1 MQKFLVFFLI
11 LLFSFNSFA
20 DKVILNYKGVDGIW
34 FDENTATRILEDVT
48 ELKLLKDEKIP
59 KLEMKIELQE
69 LKISQLKLNVDITE
83 KISDKY
89 KSALENSEKLR
100 IAETKGLRDELSKEQ
115 SWYKS
120 PTLIFVLGFILGGAA
135 CVGISYSLHQ

>member
-1 MQKFLVFFLI
+1 MYKVFIFFLI
-11 LLFSFNSFA
+11 LTFSLNSFA

-34 FDENTATRILEDVT
+34 FDENTATKILEDVT

-69 LKISQLKLNVDITE
+69 LEISQLKLNVDITE

-89 KSALENSEKLR
+89 KSALGESEKLR
-100 IAETKGLRDELSKEQ
+100 IAETKELRDELSKEQ

-120 PTLIFVLGFILGGAA
+120 PTLIFVLGFVLGGAA
-135 CVGISYSLHQ
+135 CVGLSFGLKY